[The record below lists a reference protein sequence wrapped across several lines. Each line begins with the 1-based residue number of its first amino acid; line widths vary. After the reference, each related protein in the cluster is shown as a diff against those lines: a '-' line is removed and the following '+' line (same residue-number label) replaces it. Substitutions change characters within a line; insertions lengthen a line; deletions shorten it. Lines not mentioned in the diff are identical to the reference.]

1 MTIVKKTLA
10 ILTIPLWLPIMV
22 VLVTVL
28 AVLAWTPSNE
38 AW

>member
-28 AVLAWTPSNE
+28 AVVSYTPSDE
-38 AW
+38 VW